1 MMNSAITM
9 RTKAI
14 LFLGI
19 AVGVIWYGARLLKK
33 SEQGHTYDAFKL
45 ELLQGKENLVPVL
58 VLGSGP
64 AGLSAALYGARSGFH
79 TVLFDGPKPGG
90 QLMGT
95 SYVEN
100 WPGLPKK
107 LGPDLIKSLKEQ
119 AIEFGALTAS
129 QTVKS
134 VNLETWPYAVTTET
148 GVTLHALTIVLATG
162 ASAKL
167 LGVPGEQEYMGWD
180 KGVCTCAI
188 CDAPFYKGKS
198 VVVVGGG
205 DSAAEEAMQL
215 APYAGKITVLVRK
228 DAMRASAVMQERLKT
243 YPNISVQYNS
253 FITAI
258 KGDGKHLKDLEL
270 SVNGE
275 KTVMQTDGVFLAIG
289 HDPNSAVVKGA
300 VAMDAEGFITVRGR
314 SQATSVPG
322 VYAAGDVADRK
333 YRQAGIASGDG
344 IKAALDAVEFLRMIG
359 FNDAVAGTMEDK
371 FFDTEGGPGRIAL
384 PALESMA
391 DFEKAVSETK
401 VPLLLDF
408 YTNMCPTCMQMLPTL
423 ELLASELAGS
433 MKFFKVDLD
442 KMPELG
448 EKYKVEGV
456 PTFIVLKDG
465 EFAARSQKAVPLAEM
480 RTFLQ
485 SALGK

>member
-1 MMNSAITM
+1 MMNTEISM

-14 LFLGI
+14 LFLAV
-19 AVGVIWYGARLLKK
+19 AVGVIGYGSWLLLHKRD
-33 SEQGHTYDAFKL
+33 HVRYDDFKVD
-45 ELLQGKENLVPVL
+45 LLVNKENIVPVL

-119 AIEFGALTAS
+119 ATEFGALMVP
-129 QTVKS
+129 QVIKS
-134 VNLETWPYAVTTET
+134 IDLTQWPYVAVTET
-148 GVTLHALTIVLATG
+148 GVKIHALTVVIATG
-162 ASAKL
+162 ASSRL
-167 LGVPGEQEYMGWD
+167 LGVPGEQEYLSWD
-180 KGVCTCAI
+180 KGISTCAI
-188 CDAPFYKGKS
+188 CDAPFYKGKE
-198 VVVVGGG
+198 VFVVGGG

-215 APYAGKITVLVRK
+215 APYAKKITLLVRK
-228 DAMRASAVMQERLKT
+228 GSMRASAVMQERLKT
-243 YPNISVQYNS
+243 YSNIVVQYNS
-253 FITAI
+253 AITAV
-258 KGDGKHLKDLEL
+258 KGDEKHLKDVEMQ
-270 SVNGE
+270 VNGE
-275 KTVMQTDGVFLAIG
+275 KKTVTTDGIFLAVG
-289 HDPNSAVVKGA
+289 HDPNSEVVKGA
-300 VAMDAEGFITVRGR
+300 VAMDPEDFIIVKGR

-359 FNDAVAGTMEDK
+359 FNDAVADK
-371 FFDTEGGPGRIAL
+371 LESKLFDTEGGPGRV
-384 PALESMA
+384 ALEALLTMA
-391 DFEKAVSETK
+391 DYDKVMTQAK
-401 VPLLLDF
+401 VPVFLDF
-408 YTNMCPTCMQMLPTL
+408 YTEMCPTCMQMLPTL
-423 ELLASELAGS
+423 EMLSAELSGK
-433 MKFFKVDLD
+433 MKFYKVDLM

-448 EKYKVEGV
+448 KKYQVEGV

-465 EFAARSQKAVPLAEM
+465 AIAARAQKTMSLEDMRAFLAKVV
-480 RTFLQ
+480 
-485 SALGK
+485 G